1 MKIEITKPL
10 KLSKNQYYLL
20 DNHSLMNIL
29 TILMSEI
36 ELSGM
41 MSGCKDKTSGLV
53 SKVYELRK
61 MLKRSVTES
70 DDFRHLSELEEE
82 AKVLFEL
89 MVKKT
94 ENDVEIQNAIMES
107 GENVARIFSVFKAR
121 VEELFEREAD
131 DLSWKWSS
139 IEGLYSNFDNVLVA
153 IAKNSK
159 GKYDIVENI
168 ARKTERDY
176 VVNLKIESEDTEA
189 ILMPA
194 VMQDCLRDLIAN
206 ARKYTKPG
214 GEIHAGLYN
223 NGRELT
229 MVVKDSGCG
238 IPEDEIEKVVN
249 FGYRATNVLDKPTKG
264 GGFGLTKAYYI
275 TKKFNGRFW
284 ISSAPEKGTEVT
296 VKIPVPDYKG
306 MGS

>member
-1 MKIEITKPL
+1 MKIEISKPL

-41 MSGCKDKTSGLV
+41 MSGCEDKTSGLV
-53 SKVYELRK
+53 SKVYQLRE

-70 DDFRHLSELEEE
+70 DDFRYLSDLEDE
-82 AKVLFEL
+82 AKELFKE
-89 MVKKT
+89 MTQKIEHDT
-94 ENDVEIQNAIMES
+94 EIKGAIRES
-107 GENVARIFSVFKAR
+107 GENVARIFSVFKTR
-121 VEELFEREAD
+121 VEELFAREVD
-131 DLSWKWSS
+131 DASWSWHST
-139 IEGLYSNFDNVLVA
+139 EELYSNFNNVLVA

-168 ARKTERDY
+168 ARKNERDY
-176 VVNLKIESEDTEA
+176 VVNLKIESENNNT

-194 VMQDCLRDLIAN
+194 VLQDCLRDLIAN

-214 GEIHAGLYN
+214 GDIHAGLYN

-238 IPEDEIEKVVN
+238 IPEDEIEKVVD
-249 FGYRATNVLDKPTKG
+249 FGYRASNVVDRPTKG
-264 GGFGLTKAYYI
+264 GGFGLTKAYHI

-284 ISSAPEKGTEVT
+284 IGSAPEKGTEVII
-296 VKIPVPDYKG
+296 KIPVPEHN
-306 MGS
+306 SLAN